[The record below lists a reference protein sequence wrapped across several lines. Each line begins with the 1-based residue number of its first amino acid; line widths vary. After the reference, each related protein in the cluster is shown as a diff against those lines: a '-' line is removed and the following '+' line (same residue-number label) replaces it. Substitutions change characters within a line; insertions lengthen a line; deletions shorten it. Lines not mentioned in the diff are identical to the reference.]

1 MIIYCLDGQKAKDFV
16 SLCNKVKINPNKTCQ
31 DFLDNGFTN
40 YYEPDLYFCRRIKY
54 KDNYPVSFN
63 IFIQKNKMKL
73 SSFEIIDENFCQP
86 HFCDDIAY
94 KQVIKMIN
102 DLVQKKLF
110 IYK

>member
-1 MIIYCLDGQKAKDFV
+1 MTIYCLDGQKAKDFV
-16 SLCNKVKINPNKTCQ
+16 SLCNKVKINLNKTCQ

-73 SSFEIIDENFCQP
+73 SSFEIIDEEFGQP
-86 HFCDDIAY
+86 HFCDDTAFI
-94 KQVIKMIN
+94 QIKNIIN
-102 DLVQKKLF
+102 ELLNKELF
-110 IYK
+110 VLK